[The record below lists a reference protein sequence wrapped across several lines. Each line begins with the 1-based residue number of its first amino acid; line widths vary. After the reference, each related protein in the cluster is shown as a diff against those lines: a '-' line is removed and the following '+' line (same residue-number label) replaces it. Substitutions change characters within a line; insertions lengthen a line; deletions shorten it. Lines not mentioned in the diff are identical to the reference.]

1 MASMLSDQIK
11 CAICFE
17 DFKNPVSLPCDHTY
31 CKQCVTAYIR
41 RTGPGLCL
49 CPECRRPFQREDLRD
64 CRLLEN
70 ITRAAR
76 DTLEAGRPQRS
87 SDRRTREEATGVVN
101 ALLCPE
107 HQEKL
112 KLFCMT
118 DEKLVCIVCRDSDRH
133 QRHHFTPVTEAA
145 VIYKE
150 ELKASLDFV
159 YTERNE
165 LCDLKLKQ
173 TDEIRKT
180 KDKSKGQHDQITA
193 QFAMIYEFLRQ
204 RERVA
209 REQVDRQERSALEPL
224 QRNEAAIAGRL
235 RETERLE
242 ESLESG
248 LDMANPDAFLQ
259 WWSDKG
265 LYQVQ
270 EMKHKGDET
279 KRSMYKSRT
288 AGLKV
293 LLDRFTLGPYE
304 SYTPIFIWREM
315 LRCLTQALDVFVRVY
330 PNMNLFL
337 SCNAG
342 QQAISQAVF
351 TRPKKLDGGYW
362 EDCMES
368 LQTGQRYWEVDVGQE
383 ANWQLG
389 LRVKAHPQCGA
400 TSTWGEVWSEVW
412 SSLVSA
418 PKPREVALLLKNNV
432 VFVLRETGEEVQ
444 VDLPDRPWRIGVY
457 LDCDRRQVTFC
468 NADNTSVI
476 YTVWCSP

>member
-1 MASMLSDQIK
+1 MRL
-11 CAICFE
+11 
-17 DFKNPVSLPCDHTY
+17 
-31 CKQCVTAYIR
+31 VT
-41 RTGPGLCL
+41 
-49 CPECRRPFQREDLRD
+49 
-64 CRLLEN
+64 N
-70 ITRAAR
+70 
-76 DTLEAGRPQRS
+76 S
-87 SDRRTREEATGVVN
+87 SCE
-101 ALLCPE
+101 
-107 HQEKL
+107 Q
-112 KLFCMT
+112 
-118 DEKLVCIVCRDSDRH
+118 
-133 QRHHFTPVTEAA
+133 
-145 VIYKE
+145 E

-224 QRNEAAIAGRL
+224 QRSEAAIAGRL

-351 TRPKKLDGGYW
+351 TRPKKLDGGYR

-389 LRVKAHPQCGA
+389 LRVKAHPQRGA

-412 SSLVSA
+412 SALVSA